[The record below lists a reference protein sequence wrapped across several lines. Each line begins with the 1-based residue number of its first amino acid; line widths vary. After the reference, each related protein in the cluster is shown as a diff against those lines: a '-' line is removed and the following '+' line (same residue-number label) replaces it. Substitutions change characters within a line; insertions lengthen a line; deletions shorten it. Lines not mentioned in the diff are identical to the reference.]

1 MAYAK
6 PTSVTLSGD
15 SGIYG
20 GAKAVVRGSSSYP
33 YVYVGGQSTSWRYY
47 LKGTMS
53 GGSCTISFDADR
65 SVTSGYK
72 EFQILLSNTKITDG
86 STAGGDADSKVY
98 YYRCPALAA
107 TIYNG
112 TSSSQVYDSYN
123 DSNLASA
130 LYKSGWTVEG
140 LATSASSSYDP
151 YNASW
156 ITNKNGNTFYCVYSK
171 PASSSNSTCYYYR
184 GSSTRNSVTKT
195 TTTSKQWLYGR
206 GTTSGG
212 TTSVSLGSM
221 TTTCASNSSYSL
233 QGWATSSSST
243 TVRYSSAKDAYEDGY
258 TTIYGVYRKS
268 ASSSNSTC
276 YYYRGSGTRN
286 SVTKTAPTAA
296 A

>member
-98 YYRCPALAA
+98 YFRCPALAA

-156 ITNKNGNTFYCVYSK
+156 K
-171 PASSSNSTCYYYR
+171 PQPRQSN
-184 GSSTRNSVTKT
+184 
-195 TTTSKQWLYGR
+195 
-206 GTTSGG
+206 
-212 TTSVSLGSM
+212 
-221 TTTCASNSSYSL
+221 
-233 QGWATSSSST
+233 
-243 TVRYSSAKDAYEDGY
+243 GY
-258 TTIYGVYRKS
+258 TVGGRHLEVRLLFL
-268 ASSSNSTC
+268 
-276 YYYRGSGTRN
+276 
-286 SVTKTAPTAA
+286 
-296 A
+296 